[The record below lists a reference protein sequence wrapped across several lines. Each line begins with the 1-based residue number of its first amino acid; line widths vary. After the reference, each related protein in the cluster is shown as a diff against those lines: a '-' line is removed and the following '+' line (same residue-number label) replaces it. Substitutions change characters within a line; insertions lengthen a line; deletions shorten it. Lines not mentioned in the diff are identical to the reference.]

1 MNIYRFV
8 LERYDRSKK
17 NRYTCPCCGHKR
29 EFTRYIDLM
38 GTFIFPEYVGKCNR
52 ANNCAY
58 HYPPAIFFRD
68 NPEALK
74 DLMNTGNGSGNH
86 PVPLVPRLMQPIQ
99 ASCIEKELCK
109 FHVPT
114 NGITRT
120 ISSFSSVIKSEK
132 KQ

>member
-1 MNIYRFV
+1 MTGPKRTDTPA
-8 LERYDRSKK
+8 LG
-17 NRYTCPCCGHKR
+17 CGHKR

-99 ASCIEKELCK
+99 ASCIEKR
-109 FHVPT
+109 
-114 NGITRT
+114 IMQ
-120 ISSFSSVIKSEK
+120 ISCANKWYNQNNLLPFPP
-132 KQ
+132 